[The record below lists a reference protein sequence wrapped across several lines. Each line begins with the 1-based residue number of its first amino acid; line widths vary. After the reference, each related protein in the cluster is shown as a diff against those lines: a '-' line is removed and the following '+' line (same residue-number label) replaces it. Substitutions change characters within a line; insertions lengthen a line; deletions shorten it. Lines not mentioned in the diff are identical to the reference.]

1 MPATRPAGGTGG
13 GGDGAV
19 SSGGWPDAP
28 EATSSSTTSIT
39 SGAGGGGGGGA
50 KISYIASTP
59 YDRGADNSGAD
70 GRGGGNGGSGVV
82 LVRELNRLK
91 APGVWNINEVYEK
104 VKEGLDWFLIYNH
117 IINSNKQ
124 LKGK

>member
-28 EATSSSTTSIT
+28 EARALLAKGSNGCANS
-39 SGAGGGGGGGA
+39 GGGGGGGA

-104 VKEGLDWFLIYNH
+104 VKENNW
-117 IINSNKQ
+117 SNNF
-124 LKGK
+124 